1 MNSYT
6 LQIVQFLIENNGLI
20 NKDELIKDSQINKN
34 KFYYYLND
42 INNYLSRNNMPR
54 IIDDGKTL
62 RYRNDELNKLSDYLK
77 SDNYILNAKERQDMI
92 ILVIALS
99 REKIT
104 INKLESLLDTSKNT
118 ITNDIYKIKEKLK
131 IKYEKNIFCGG

>member
-42 INNYLSRNNMPR
+42 INNYLSRNR
-54 IIDDGKTL
+54 FIDF
-62 RYRNDELNKLSDYLK
+62 RNNNPE
-77 SDNYILNAKERQDMI
+77 
-92 ILVIALS
+92 
-99 REKIT
+99 
-104 INKLESLLDTSKNT
+104 
-118 ITNDIYKIKEKLK
+118 
-131 IKYEKNIFCGG
+131 

>member
-42 INNYLSRNNMPR
+42 INN
-54 IIDDGKTL
+54 
-62 RYRNDELNKLSDYLK
+62 
-77 SDNYILNAKERQDMI
+77 
-92 ILVIALS
+92 
-99 REKIT
+99 
-104 INKLESLLDTSKNT
+104 
-118 ITNDIYKIKEKLK
+118 
-131 IKYEKNIFCGG
+131 

>member
-77 SDNYILNAKERQDMI
+77 KR
-92 ILVIALS
+92 
-99 REKIT
+99 
-104 INKLESLLDTSKNT
+104 
-118 ITNDIYKIKEKLK
+118 
-131 IKYEKNIFCGG
+131 